1 MLAKALSISQWAI
14 SAISR
19 KEHSKLSWENML
31 RPFSAMYASSILYCP
46 SWRCR
51 KPVGPSLYRKE
62 EEALFKCCNSMF
74 SSSIR
79 TRFMRLDTC
88 PSWSMWSYRVA
99 WPITIRFSHVP
110 HRAHPFFCLF
120 QSWRGPGVSQERA
133 VNIFCASKRLHD
145 VNIVVIWSSVLRLM
159 LMVTMIVT
167 ILDNKEDEDEDDKD
181 RWCCSC
187 CCWW

>member
-1 MLAKALSISQWAI
+1 
-14 SAISR
+14 
-19 KEHSKLSWENML
+19 ML

-145 VNIVVIWSSVLRLM
+145 VNIVVIWSSVLRLI
-159 LMVTMIVT
+159 LMVTMIMT